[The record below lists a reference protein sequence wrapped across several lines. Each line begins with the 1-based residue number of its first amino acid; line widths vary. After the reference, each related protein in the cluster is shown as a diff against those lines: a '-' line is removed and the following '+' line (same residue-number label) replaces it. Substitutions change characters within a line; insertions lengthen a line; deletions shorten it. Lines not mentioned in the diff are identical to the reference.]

1 MLLCTALNKCT
12 CETQNFDPQTRL
24 SPPRWP
30 PWRSA
35 VLHSLCSKGGNWIQ
49 IWSLLPPRSIFV
61 LVKVENRKRCLLKQ
75 FVIQTFLQEE
85 ILMAINS
92 LQRSPVYGHDTDF
105 TALLGIAF
113 KLFLHLHLHLL
124 LHLLLILHHHHI
136 HIFVSNGIWWPG
148 GIVRNTTGHIV
159 AASTARWRQAFSSVK
174 KGIWRG
180 FIMV

>member
-1 MLLCTALNKCT
+1 MLNHDFQMLLCTALNKCT

-35 VLHSLCSKGGNWIQ
+35 VLHSLCSKGGNSIQ

-113 KLFLHLHLHLL
+113 NLL
-124 LHLLLILHHHHI
+124 LHLHPYIIFAICAPRTRFVGYFLLHTKACK
-136 HIFVSNGIWWPG
+136 SRQNGFCVKTAWI
-148 GIVRNTTGHIV
+148 TTKRH
-159 AASTARWRQAFSSVK
+159 TL
-174 KGIWRG
+174 
-180 FIMV
+180 